1 MKRTLKPLTLWI
13 AFACTLSLM
22 PPGVGSS
29 NVYAQTNVGRISGT
43 VADTSGGVIHG
54 ATIKVTNDATG
65 LSRTA
70 ISDDSG
76 FYLVT
81 NLLPGEYSVSA
92 EHQGFK
98 KAQKTGNRL
107 VTDGRLTVDISME
120 AGAVSESVSVT
131 AVSSETINTTSGE
144 VARVI
149 DTEQVQNLALNGR
162 NYLQLTTLIPGA
174 PLLNDDQLA
183 LMTDLGVNQPIN
195 GNRGNS
201 NLLTVDGGFNLD
213 SGSNNSQINNVGID
227 FIEEVKIQTSNF
239 SAEYGRNAGA
249 SINVVT
255 RRGGNKF
262 RGSLFE
268 FLRNDKLDAN
278 NFFNNARGRF
288 TDNPNAKAP
297 DVIVPVGDAR
307 IGNKVVDRPSLRYND
322 YGFSFGGPIIKD
334 KFFFFSGIEW
344 KSIRRF
350 TGSTRRTI
358 PTRAERLGDFSLRLA
373 GTDRIPGTSDDGFL
387 KDPQKT
393 ENCNSTTRAGCFPGN
408 IIPAG
413 RIIADGKAFA
423 SVYEQME
430 KLAVAYTDT
439 PTSNNALYQRPNPF
453 DVRQDILRL
462 DYTINDKH
470 SVYGRYIHDNYDL
483 VAPFGTFIDSDL
495 PTIPTNRLRP
505 SFSYQVGHVWL
516 ISPTLINEAKVNASW
531 NGQRIPPVGD
541 FWKRETYG
549 FAFQQLFS
557 GGRFDNSIPDAS
569 ISGFASWDGA
579 SRSLLSPTTD
589 ISIGDSVTWSVQR
602 HSVKFGGMY
611 IRNRKD
617 QNGRSRYSGQVSF
630 NNSGNPN
637 TTGNSFADALLGNF
651 RTYTEFEDDPIG
663 FFRFSQGDA
672 FVTDSWK
679 VSPSL
684 SLEVGLRYQYGLPIY
699 TQANNIVNFDPSLY
713 NPAQAVTVN
722 PNGTIVAG
730 SGNRFNGLIRAGDGV
745 PAKELARVRN
755 GNSAEVLSVPAG
767 APRGLYDPDHVFMPR
782 FGFAWSPGNDNKT
795 AIRGGLGMFFDRP
808 EGNLI
813 FSQVNIPP
821 FLNSTTFENGNIA
834 NVAAAKASALGP
846 FARIDAIDPELKLP
860 YSMNWSI
867 SVQRE
872 MPFGIFGEAAYV
884 SNFGRHLLRQP
895 DINAPTFQAL
905 VDNQKL
911 PSAQRKST
919 NALRPYKG
927 FSEIR
932 MRLSDANSSYHALQ
946 LYATKRKG
954 QVTMSASY
962 TWSKSLA
969 DASGNGDGV
978 DAGED
983 PFDRRLNYG
992 PTSFDRRHIFVTTY
1006 TYRVPFFRKWNS
1018 VARAALSGWELSGIT
1033 RFQTGP
1039 LLTVRGSTTI
1049 GTRRANYLGGEV
1061 NLPSGERTIDRW
1073 FNEEAFTPAAD
1084 DGRGNSGRG
1093 IVLGPG
1099 RRLWDLSMRKRFGI
1113 SEAVKLQIQADF
1125 FNAFNQTNFGNPNTD
1140 MPALVTTPGAD
1151 PRQNIKTSSFGS
1163 ISSAAPGRNVQLGL
1177 KLTF

>member
-1 MKRTLKPLTLWI
+1 MKKTFKLFRYFLIVGCILNTLP
-13 AFACTLSLM
+13 
-22 PPGVGSS
+22 S
-29 NVYAQTNVGRISGT
+29 NSAYWTVYAQTNVGRISGT
-43 VADTSGGVIHG
+43 VTDSSGGVIQG
-54 ATIKVTNDATG
+54 ATVKITNDATG

-70 ISDDSG
+70 TADGSG

-81 NLLPGEYSVSA
+81 NLSPGAYSISVD
-92 EHQGFK
+92 QPGFK
-98 KAQKTGNRL
+98 RALVTGHTL

-120 AGAVSESVSVT
+120 PGAVSESVSVT
-131 AVSSETINTTSGE
+131 AVSSEAINTTSGE
-144 VARVI
+144 VSRVI
-149 DTEQVQNLALNGR
+149 DTEQVRNLALNGR

-255 RRGGNKF
+255 RRGGNRF
-262 RGSLFE
+262 FGSAFE

-278 NFFNNARGRF
+278 NFFNNARGSF
-288 TDNPNAKAP
+288 TDNPDAKAP
-297 DVIVPVGDAR
+297 DVIVPVGDPR
-307 IGNKVVDRPSLRYND
+307 IGKKVVDRPTLRYND
-322 YGFSFGGPIIKD
+322 YGFSFGGPIMKD
-334 KFFFFSGIEW
+334 KFFFFGGIEW

-350 TGSTRRTI
+350 TGSTRRTL

-373 GTDRIPGTSDDGFL
+373 GTDRIPGTADDGFL
-387 KDPQKT
+387 RDPQRT
-393 ENCNSTTRAGCFPGN
+393 GNCNSSSRAACFPGN
-408 IIPAG
+408 IIPAS
-413 RIIADGKAFA
+413 RIITDGKAFGA
-423 SVYEQME
+423 VYEQME

-462 DYTINDKH
+462 DYSVNDKH

-483 VAPFGTFIDSDL
+483 VAPFGTFIDSEL

-516 ISPTLINEAKVNASW
+516 ISPTLINEAKVNTSW

-541 FWKRETYG
+541 FWKRDTYG

-557 GGRFDNSIPDAS
+557 GGRFDNSIPDAT

-589 ISIGDSVTWSVQR
+589 ISIGDSMTWSHQK
-602 HSVKFGGMY
+602 HSVKFGAMY

-617 QNGRSRYSGQVSF
+617 QNGRSRYSGQVAF

-637 TTGNSFADALLGNF
+637 STGNAFADALLGNF

-663 FFRFSQGDA
+663 FFRFSQVDA

-679 VSPSL
+679 LSPSL
-684 SLEVGLRYQYGLPIY
+684 SIEIGMRYQYGLPIY
-699 TQANNIVNFDPSLY
+699 TQANNIVNFDPRLY
-713 NPAQAVTVN
+713 DPARAVTVN
-722 PNGTIVAG
+722 PNGTIVVG

-745 PAKELARVRN
+745 PEKELARVRN

-767 APRGLYDPDHVFMPR
+767 APRGLYDADHVFMPR
-782 FGFAWSPGNDNKT
+782 LGFAWSPGSDNKT
-795 AIRGGLGMFFDRP
+795 AVRGGFGLFFDRP

-821 FLNSTTFENGNIA
+821 FLSSATFENGNIE
-834 NVAAAKASALGP
+834 NVAAARASALGP
-846 FARIDAIDPELKLP
+846 FARIDAIDPNLKLP

-872 MPFGIFGEAAYV
+872 LPFGIFGEAAYV

-895 DINAPTFQAL
+895 DINAPSFEAL
-905 VDNQKL
+905 VENQKL

-932 MRLSDANSSYHALQ
+932 MRLSDANSNYHGLQ
-946 LYATKRKG
+946 LYAAKRKG
-954 QVTMSASY
+954 QLTMTASY

-983 PFDRRLNYG
+983 PFNRKLNYG
-992 PTSFDRRHIFVTTY
+992 PTTFDRRHIFVTTY
-1006 TYRVPFFRKWNS
+1006 TYRLPFLRRWHA

-1039 LLTVRGSTTI
+1039 LLTVRGGTTI
-1049 GTRRANYLGGEV
+1049 GTRRADYLGGDV
-1061 NLPSGERTIDRW
+1061 NLPSSQRTTDRW
-1073 FNEEAFTPAAD
+1073 FNEEAFEPAAD
-1084 DGRGNSGRG
+1084 DQGGNSGRG

-1113 SEAVKLQIQADF
+1113 SESVNLQIQADF
-1125 FNAFNQTNFGNPNTD
+1125 FNAFNQTNFGNPSTD
-1140 MPALVTTPGAD
+1140 MPAFVTTAGAD
-1151 PRQNIKTSSFGS
+1151 PRQNIKTSGFGS

>member
-1 MKRTLKPLTLWI
+1 MRKTFKPLSFFLVLGCMFNMLPART
-13 AFACTLSLM
+13 AYST
-22 PPGVGSS
+22 
-29 NVYAQTNVGRISGT
+29 VYAQTNVGRISGT

-81 NLLPGEYSVSA
+81 NLMPGEYSVSA

-255 RRGGNKF
+255 RRGGNRF
-262 RGSLFE
+262 RGSVFE

-297 DVIVPVGDAR
+297 DVIVPLGDPR
-307 IGNKVVDRPSLRYND
+307 IGKKVVDRPSLRYND

-350 TGSTRRTI
+350 TGSTRRTL

-373 GTDRIPGTSDDGFL
+373 GTDRIPGTADDGFL

-393 ENCNSTTRAGCFPGN
+393 GNCNSTSRAGCFTGN
-408 IIPAG
+408 IIPAN

-439 PTSNNALYQRPNPF
+439 PTSNNALYQQPNPF

-462 DYTINDKH
+462 DYSINDKH

-483 VAPFGTFIDSDL
+483 IAPFGTFIDSDL

-505 SFSYQVGHVWL
+505 GFSYQVGHVWL
-516 ISPTLINEAKVNASW
+516 ISPRLINEAKVNASW
-531 NGQRIPPVGD
+531 NGQRIPPVGN

-549 FAFQQLFS
+549 FAFQQLYS
-557 GGRFDNSIPDAS
+557 GGRFDNGIPDTS
-569 ISGFASWDGA
+569 ISGFASWDGPA
-579 SRSLLSPTTD
+579 RSLLSPTTD
-589 ISIGDSVTWSVQR
+589 ISIGDSVTWSYQK
-602 HSVKFGGMY
+602 HSVKFGAMS

-617 QNGRSRYSGQVSF
+617 QNGRSRYTGQVSF
-630 NNSGNPN
+630 NTSGNAN

-663 FFRFSQGDA
+663 FFRFSQVDA

-755 GNSAEVLSVPAG
+755 GNSPEVLSVPAG

-782 FGFAWSPGNDNKT
+782 FGFAWSPGSDNKT
-795 AIRGGLGMFFDRP
+795 AVRGGFGMFFDRP

-821 FLNSTTFENGNIA
+821 FLSSATFENGNIA

-846 FARIDAIDPELKLP
+846 FARIDAIDPNLKLP

-895 DINAPTFQAL
+895 DINAPTFEAL
-905 VDNQKL
+905 VENQKL
-911 PSAQRKST
+911 PTAQRKST

-927 FSEIR
+927 FSELR

-954 QVTMSASY
+954 QLTMTASY

-983 PFDRRLNYG
+983 PFDRRLNFG

-1006 TYRVPFFRKWNS
+1006 TYRIPFFRKSNS
-1018 VARAALSGWELSGIT
+1018 IARAALSGWELSGIT

-1039 LLTVRGSTTI
+1039 LLTVRGSTSI

-1061 NLPSGERTIDRW
+1061 NLPSSERTIDRW
-1073 FNEEAFTPAAD
+1073 FNEEAFAPTAD
-1084 DGRGNSGRG
+1084 DSRGNSGRG

-1099 RRLWDLSMRKRFGI
+1099 RRGWDLSMRKRFGI
-1113 SEAVKLQIQADF
+1113 SEAVKLQVQADF
-1125 FNAFNQTNFGNPNTD
+1125 FNAFNQTNFGNPTTD

-1163 ISSAAPGRNVQLGL
+1163 ISGAAPGRNIQLGL